1 LLYKAPQGAF
11 LLNLPNNSKHKAFK
25 TSLNQKTFFQ
35 QLYII
40 SKLMSPKVKF
50 IDTSKSAFFALTRQ
64 RVEAYFQ
71 EKGISKHANSAM
83 WGKTVLFLT
92 GFLLIYGLIISN
104 QFGAWTMLGL
114 AILLGV
120 FAAFIGF
127 NISHD
132 AIHGSFSASKTT
144 NKILSYTFYLVG
156 ANPYVWSISHNIVHH
171 TYTNIA
177 GHDEDIEVAP
187 GLIRLDKDE
196 KVNKVQRYQHFYAF
210 LLYGLSS
217 LSWVLRKD
225 YKKFFQEKIGQHTT
239 THHPR
244 IEYFNLFFYKFLYYL
259 MFIVIPIIV
268 LSVSWWQV
276 LVGFLVMHVV
286 EGVVIGLVFQL
297 AHVVEE
303 TTFPLP
309 NEEGNVEEAWAVHQM
324 QTTANFSRKSW
335 LANFLC
341 GGLNMQIEHH
351 LFPKICHIHY
361 KDLSKIVSA
370 TAKECNVPYLEN
382 ATFFTALQSHYR
394 LLKKMGN
401 EAYQQ
406 QQLVTRTASQQHRH
420 INV

>member
-1 LLYKAPQGAF
+1 
-11 LLNLPNNSKHKAFK
+11 
-25 TSLNQKTFFQ
+25 
-35 QLYII
+35 
-40 SKLMSPKVKF
+40 MSQKVKF
-50 IDTSKSAFFALTRQ
+50 IDIHKSAFFAITRQ

-71 EKGISKHANSAM
+71 NKGISKHANTAM

-92 GFLLIYGLIISN
+92 GYFLLYGLIISN
-104 QFGAWTMLGL
+104 IFGPWIMLVLAMGL
-114 AILLGV
+114 GT

-132 AIHGSFSASKTT
+132 AIHGSFSANKTT
-144 NKILSYTFYLVG
+144 NKILSHTFYLVG

-210 LLYGLSS
+210 FLYGLSS

-225 YKKFFQEKIGQHTT
+225 YKKFFQKKIGQHTT

-244 IEYFNLFFYKFLYYL
+244 IEYFNLFFYKLAYYV

-268 LSVSWWQV
+268 LDISWWQV
-276 LVGFLVMHVV
+276 LIGFLVMHII
-286 EGVVIGLVFQL
+286 EGIIIGLVFQL

-303 TTFPLP
+303 TAFTIP

-335 LANFLC
+335 LANYLC

-361 KDLSKIVSA
+361 KALSEIVKA

-382 ATFFTALQSHYR
+382 TTFFTALQSHYR
-394 LLKKMGN
+394 LLKKMGK
-401 EAYQQ
+401 EDYQQ
-406 QQLVTRTASQQHRH
+406 QLLFTKISPQPHNRIPV
-420 INV
+420 